1 MASSLL
7 PNATGPFDWRG
18 GRIIFRGISPKTF
31 LDTADE
37 CHALVIGFCE
47 VIAPWHPNYYTIDA
61 ELNHALSA
69 EHHYY
74 MFGRALGIIG
84 WLCIVILGK
93 RLLF

>member
-1 MASSLL
+1 M
-7 PNATGPFDWRG
+7 FH
-18 GRIIFRGISPKTF
+18 GISFKEF
-31 LDTADE
+31 LDKPDE
-37 CHALVIGFCE
+37 WHALVIGFCE

-74 MFGRALGIIG
+74 IFGRALGIIG
-84 WLCIVILGK
+84 WLGIAILGK